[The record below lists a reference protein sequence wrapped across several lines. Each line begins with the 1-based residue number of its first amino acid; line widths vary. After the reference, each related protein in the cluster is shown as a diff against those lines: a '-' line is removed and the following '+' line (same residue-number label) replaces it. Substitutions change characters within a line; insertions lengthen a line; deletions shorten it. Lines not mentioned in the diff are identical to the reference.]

1 MLEKLQNLVA
11 IEVFFVSLQIRKVKA
26 EVGGGFFRGGHLLP
40 LWPGVGRLFRG
51 GARRLL
57 DLLELRR
64 LSVEGRCSLI
74 CTTT

>member
-1 MLEKLQNLVA
+1 MA
-11 IEVFFVSLQIRKVKA
+11 IEVLFVSLQIQVKA
-26 EVGGGFFRGGHLLP
+26 EVGGGFFFRGGHLLP

-64 LSVEGRCSLI
+64 LSVEGQCSLI